1 MMSKF
6 WVCAAVAITINM
18 LSIHAIG
25 QVPAAPILAPQ
36 VDVAAPVE
44 KVVATVGTDKI
55 TDKQVEAITRS
66 QLRGRRVP
74 PEAMAG
80 LRKMILESLVQSR
93 LVAQYVAAKNI
104 TVDAKDVDAAIADIK
119 KRVADAGI
127 EFAMVLKAQGLTDE
141 TLKEQIAT
149 DMAVDK
155 YANAAVTDEKAE
167 AHFNANK
174 QKFDGTQVKASH
186 ILLKYDAQSTAEDKK
201 AANDKIAAI
210 QQAILDGAD
219 FGEAAKKHSACPS
232 SAKGGDLG
240 FFGKGQM
247 VKPFSDAAFGMTT
260 GQMSQPI
267 ETEFGVHL
275 IKVTGIKPGETKFEE
290 AKDAVR
296 NALIR
301 QVLDETAAEQRKVT
315 KVQIIN

>member
-1 MMSKF
+1 MLKF
-6 WVCAAVAITINM
+6 WVCAAVAITINVLCIDAM
-18 LSIHAIG
+18 G
-25 QVPAAPILAPQ
+25 QAPAAPIAAPQ
-36 VDVAAPVE
+36 ADVPAPVE
-44 KVVATVGTDKI
+44 KVVATVGTDEI
-55 TDKQVEAITRS
+55 TDKQVEAITHS
-66 QLRGRRVP
+66 QLRGQRVP

-80 LRKMILESLVQSR
+80 LRKMILESLIQSR

-104 TVDAKDVDAAIADIK
+104 TVDTKEVDAAIADIK

-167 AHFNANK
+167 AHFNAHK
-174 QKFDGTQVKASH
+174 QEFDGTQVKASH
-186 ILLKYDAQSTAEDKK
+186 ILLKYDEQSTAAEKK

-247 VKPFSDAAFGMTT
+247 VKPFSDAAFGMKA

-275 IKVTGIKPGETKFEE
+275 IKVTGVKPGEAKFAE
-290 AKDAVR
+290 AKDVVR
-296 NALIR
+296 SALIR
-301 QVLDETAAEQRKVT
+301 QLLEQTAAEQRKIT
-315 KVQIIN
+315 KVQIMN